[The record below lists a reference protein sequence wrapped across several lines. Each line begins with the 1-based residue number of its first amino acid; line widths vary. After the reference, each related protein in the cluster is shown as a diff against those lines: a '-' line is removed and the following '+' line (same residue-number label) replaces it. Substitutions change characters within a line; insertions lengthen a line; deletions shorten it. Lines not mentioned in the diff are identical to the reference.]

1 MPSLLLAE
9 SNTPSA
15 LMAIPLD
22 SPKRPFSR
30 LEDPSPTRGGANGSD
45 DPYTRPAVRMKAPLR
60 PRSSIQ
66 ILEDFNEND
75 QGPPSAISE
84 SPNPSQFS
92 TRLDGSS
99 FILDEREEDATN
111 EASGTS
117 ILPKIASVPPSPRRE
132 DTARR
137 HKRFSLPALALQ
149 TTPVTAR
156 PNIVGEGKSKRFSLV
171 LGKSGMSSAPLS
183 GELGGSST
191 HGIAVG
197 KLNEL
202 LGRR

>member
-9 SNTPSA
+9 GNTPSA

-30 LEDPSPTRGGANGSD
+30 LEDPSPTRSVVDVSD
-45 DPYTRPAVRMKAPLR
+45 DPPRRPAVRMKAPSR

-66 ILEDFNEND
+66 ILEDFNENN
-75 QGPPSAISE
+75 QKPPSIISE
-84 SPNPSQFS
+84 SPNASQFS
-92 TRLDGSS
+92 TRFDGSS
-99 FILDEREEDATN
+99 FILDEREEDGPN
-111 EASGTS
+111 EASAAS
-117 ILPKIASVPPSPRRE
+117 IVPNTTSVPPSPRRE

-156 PNIVGEGKSKRFSLV
+156 PNIVGEGKSKRFSLM
-171 LGKSGMSSAPLS
+171 LGKSGLSNALPPGDLSGSSA
-183 GELGGSST
+183 
-191 HGIAVG
+191 HGIAAG
-197 KLNEL
+197 KLSEL